1 MKNESQKQTDMQINA
16 FIRVCGV
23 CAALLLPVFYLQAQ
37 ELRENER
44 GEKIIVYPDGSW
56 QYFGDFASP
65 SPDNADAA
73 AKKETQGNKYP
84 IFVGTVNPLESPVSV
99 TEEDIFKIA
108 VRRSQL
114 AKDAAGIAE
123 KRAQEATKAR
133 EAIEKEYTAL
143 KNKPDIDQED
153 LRQVQVRLDAARR
166 AERETNTEM
175 TRASE
180 EVSRAEKLTEKGNY
194 LSEFKSSQQA
204 KQQQS
209 KLSKTQKL
217 LAAEPFENLIPLS
230 DNTTADLN
238 SRKLDLIVNP
248 PSPSC
253 RMAYEGKDESSGQWR
268 RDVQKQLLFTHT
280 DERLRMFLKDKEYLR
295 CEGFF
300 TSLGG
305 YRFLTLQFSFAYPNA
320 REAYGFIEKGSTLT
334 IKQLDGNFINL
345 RAGKMDRGSYDTETE
360 ILTYRVHYPID
371 RSQMN
376 LLKDS
381 EVDTIL
387 VFWSTGYEEYQ
398 VYQLDFF
405 MNQIT
410 CLEQ

>member
-1 MKNESQKQTDMQINA
+1 MQIKA

-23 CAALLLPVFYLQAQ
+23 CAALMLLFFNLSAQ

-56 QYFGDFASP
+56 QYFGDMSAP
-65 SPDNADAA
+65 AA
-73 AKKETQGNKYP
+73 EDDKSKPEKEKKGNQYP
-84 IFVGTVNPLESPVSV
+84 IFAGTVNPLESPVSV

-123 KRAQEATKAR
+123 QRAKEATKAR
-133 EAIEKEYTAL
+133 EAIEKEYAAL
-143 KNKPDIDQED
+143 RNNPDVKEEE
-153 LRQVQVRLDAARR
+153 LRQVQIRLDAARR
-166 AERETNTEM
+166 VESETGLEM
-175 TRASE
+175 NRATQ
-180 EVSRAEKLTEKGNY
+180 EVSRAAKLTEKGNY
-194 LSEFKSSQQA
+194 LTEFKTTQEARQQQA
-204 KQQQS
+204 

-230 DNTTADLN
+230 DNTTANLAN
-238 SRKLDLIVNP
+238 RNLDLIVNP
-248 PSPSC
+248 PAPVC
-253 RMAYEGKDESSGQWR
+253 RLAYEGKDESSGQWR

-371 RSQMN
+371 RSQMS
-376 LLKDS
+376 LLKNS

-405 MNQIT
+405 INQIN
-410 CLEQ
+410 CLEK

>member
-1 MKNESQKQTDMQINA
+1 MQINA

-23 CAALLLPVFYLQAQ
+23 CTALLLPVFCLHAQ

-56 QYFGDFASP
+56 QYFGDFAAP
-65 SPDNADAA
+65 APDNANADT
-73 AKKETQGNKYP
+73 KKEKEGNKYP

-114 AKDAAGIAE
+114 AQDAASIAE
-123 KRAQEATKAR
+123 KRAKEAVKAR

-143 KNKPDIDQED
+143 KNRQDVDEDD
-153 LRQVQVRLDAARR
+153 LRQVQIRLDAARR
-166 AERETNTEM
+166 AENETTLEKS
-175 TRASE
+175 RASE
-180 EVSRAEKLTEKGNY
+180 EVTRATKLTEKGNY
-194 LSEFKSSQQA
+194 LTEFKSTQQA

-230 DNTTADLN
+230 DNTTAGLTDRN
-238 SRKLDLIVNP
+238 LDLIVNP
-248 PSPSC
+248 PAASC
-253 RMAYEGKDESSGQWR
+253 RMAYEGKDDASGQWR

-371 RSQMN
+371 RGQMN
-376 LLKDS
+376 LLKES

-405 MNQIT
+405 INQIT
-410 CLEQ
+410 CLEK